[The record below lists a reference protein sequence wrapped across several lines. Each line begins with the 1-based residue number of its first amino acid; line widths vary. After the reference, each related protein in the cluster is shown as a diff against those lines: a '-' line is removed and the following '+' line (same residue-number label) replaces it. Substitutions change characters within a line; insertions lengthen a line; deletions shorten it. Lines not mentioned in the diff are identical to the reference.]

1 MNSFKDNILKEYGK
15 SITELSKTGNGN
27 FLVDNDFIMISLDD
41 MASNLS
47 KGNIL
52 STTDALFIDEKNEVV
67 HFIEFKNIDFNNEE
81 DKLMARFHLNKAIDV
96 IKDCEHDCPLVN
108 DKSKF
113 HKYLVDK
120 YQLALRTKP
129 FDSISLIYDYLCN
142 YCGDDKL
149 AKENLVNVKKYFWLV
164 SKTNYEFN
172 SPFLKNRQNN
182 HRRNK
187 KEFFNFLSKLK
198 PYFYSD
204 VFAVST
210 STFQD
215 FINKLV
221 A

>member
-1 MNSFKDNILKEYGK
+1 M
-15 SITELSKTGNGN
+15 
-27 FLVDNDFIMISLDD
+27 
-41 MASNLS
+41 
-47 KGNIL
+47 
-52 STTDALFIDEKNEVV
+52 
-67 HFIEFKNIDFNNEE
+67 
-81 DKLMARFHLNKAIDV
+81 
-96 IKDCEHDCPLVN
+96 
-108 DKSKF
+108 
-113 HKYLVDK
+113 VDK